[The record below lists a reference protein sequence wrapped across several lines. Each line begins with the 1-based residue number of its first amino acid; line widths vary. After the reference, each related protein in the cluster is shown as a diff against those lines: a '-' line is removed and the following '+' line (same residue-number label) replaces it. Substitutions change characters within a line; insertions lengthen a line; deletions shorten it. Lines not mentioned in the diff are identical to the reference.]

1 MPIFLPQRTGKGTEK
16 IAEKILIGISEEQAL
31 VPDTGRYRQIQMLSQ
46 IYLQEHLNLS
56 VQRCRRQ
63 RVPALAAFPLCPSP
77 LGSPLDGP
85 LW

>member
-63 RVPALAAFPLCPSP
+63 RVPALAAFPHCPSP